1 MAATDTADVVV
12 IGGGL
17 MGCATAFALLERGAG
32 RVALV
37 ERRTPGAGDS
47 GLSFS
52 MVRRHYTNPVV
63 VQLAASGSRT
73 IMRWA
78 EEVGAGASG
87 YVETGYLLPV
97 PPALADR
104 CREQCAVGRANGV
117 DARWVEPGEIAAI
130 EPLLELDGVAGA
142 AYEPDGG
149 FAEAHLLVGSWFEAA
164 VARGLLARLGERA
177 EAIELGATGVHAVRT
192 DRGRIATDSVVL
204 ATGSWGRELTDPL
217 GLELPI
223 ALRRLQVAQLR
234 QPPGAAR
241 PSATVSDAVTN
252 VVVRPAGGRDFC
264 AVAYHGQEDVPRR
277 DACDEGVDA
286 PYEGTVRAA
295 LRERFPSLAEAQW
308 VGGWAGTYD
317 HTPDWHPVV
326 GPAPGIEGLW
336 LTLGW
341 SGHGFKSAPAVGRV
355 LADLV
360 LGQEPEIDVADLA
373 ADRFARNRLMPLA
386 YGPGARA

>member
-1 MAATDTADVVV
+1 MMTTSADAVVV
-12 IGGGL
+12 GAGL
-17 MGCATAFALLERGAG
+17 LGCATAFALLERDAG

-37 ERRTPGAGDS
+37 EREAPGAGDS

-52 MVRRHYTNPVV
+52 MVRRHYTNEVLV
-63 VQLAASGSRT
+63 RLAVSGSRT
-73 IMRWA
+73 IIHWPD
-78 EEVGAGASG
+78 EVGVGSSG
-87 YVETGYLLPV
+87 YVRTGYLLPV
-97 PPALADR
+97 PERLAARCAELCAL
-104 CREQCAVGRANGV
+104 GRTCDLDTRFIGP
-117 DARWVEPGEIAAI
+117 DEIAPV
-130 EPLLELDGVAGA
+130 EPLLALDGIAGA

-149 FAEAHLLVGSWFEAA
+149 FADVHAMLGGWFAA
-164 VARGLLARLGERA
+164 SVARGLDARLHTTVH
-177 EAIELGATGVHAVRT
+177 AIELDDQGVCAVATS
-192 DRGRIATDSVVL
+192 RGRIATRAVVL
-204 ATGSWGRELTDPL
+204 ATGAWGTELAAPL

-223 ALRRLQVAQLR
+223 ALRRLQVAVLR
-234 QPPGAAR
+234 QPPGAPR
-241 PSATVSDAVTN
+241 PSAVVSDAVTN